1 VRIGRTPGIDPGK
14 PHAFAPKADPGLPAV
29 ASGAF
34 MRDNEVTSWAVTSAY
49 GHDDRRCAVPGC
61 GRPQRDDIH
70 AVADD

>member
-1 VRIGRTPGIDPGK
+1 
-14 PHAFAPKADPGLPAV
+14 
-29 ASGAF
+29 

-49 GHDDRRCAVPGC
+49 GRDDRRCAVPGC